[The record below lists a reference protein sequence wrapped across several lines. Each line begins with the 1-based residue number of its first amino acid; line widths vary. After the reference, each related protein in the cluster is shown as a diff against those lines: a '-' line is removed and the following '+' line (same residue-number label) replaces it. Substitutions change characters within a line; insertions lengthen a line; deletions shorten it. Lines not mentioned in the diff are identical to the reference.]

1 MPPSIAPAA
10 AIRHAF
16 VALLFARRYDA
27 IRVGDVIAAA
37 GVSRSTFYNHFAGKD
52 DVLLAVIEP
61 VLAPLADAAA
71 GQGDPARL
79 TAVLDHVWAERA
91 TGRLIFGRALRP
103 RLQRRLAAM
112 IEARLAPPHAI
123 PPLLAAT
130 GLAAR
135 QLAMIELWIAGAAPS
150 KSGLLAEALMVS
162 IVQAESA

>member
-1 MPPSIAPAA
+1 

-71 GQGDPARL
+71 GQGDPTRL

-112 IEARLAPPHAI
+112 IEARLA
-123 PPLLAAT
+123 
-130 GLAAR
+130 
-135 QLAMIELWIAGAAPS
+135 
-150 KSGLLAEALMVS
+150 
-162 IVQAESA
+162 